1 MLNLREFKLK
11 QQDTIS
17 ASLKMET
24 IYLLFFF
31 KNNTLL
37 LIMKYCINTE
47 NNITNTCVPTA

>member
-17 ASLKMET
+17 ASLQMET

-31 KNNTLL
+31 
-37 LIMKYCINTE
+37 
-47 NNITNTCVPTA
+47 